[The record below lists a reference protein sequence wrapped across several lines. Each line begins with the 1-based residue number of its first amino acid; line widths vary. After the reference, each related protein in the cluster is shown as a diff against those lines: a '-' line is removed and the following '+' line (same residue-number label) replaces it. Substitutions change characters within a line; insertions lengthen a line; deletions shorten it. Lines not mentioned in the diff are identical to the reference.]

1 MQLQDLYPNILM
13 DLNVNILTNCYFLS
27 QKIHLTTVFLAKYYE
42 LHIIVIQ
49 KLTIIGIT

>member
-13 DLNVNILTNCYFLS
+13 DLNVNISTSFEFLS
-27 QKIHLTTVFLAKYYE
+27 QKIHLTTVFLTKYYE

-49 KLTIIGIT
+49 KLTNIGIT